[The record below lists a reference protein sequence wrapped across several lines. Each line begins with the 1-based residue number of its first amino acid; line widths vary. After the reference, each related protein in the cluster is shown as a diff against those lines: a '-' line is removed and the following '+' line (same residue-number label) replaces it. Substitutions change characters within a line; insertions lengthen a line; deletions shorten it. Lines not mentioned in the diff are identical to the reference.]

1 MIAFLIAHLAAI
13 FIAGWFGW
21 KLASYAPAER

>member
-1 MIAFLIAHLAAI
+1 MIAFLLAHIAIIAA
-13 FIAGWFGW
+13 AGWLGW